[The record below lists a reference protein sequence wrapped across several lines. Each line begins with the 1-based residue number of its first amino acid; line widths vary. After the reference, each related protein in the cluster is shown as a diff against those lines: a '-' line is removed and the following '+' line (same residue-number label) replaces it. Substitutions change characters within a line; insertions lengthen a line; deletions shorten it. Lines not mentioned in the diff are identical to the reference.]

1 MICVVQFE
9 KASQIY
15 QIDIGN
21 DGSAFIEVLVGRSA
35 MRDDEYQ
42 VLTIIWQLLCLSNAI
57 LNILIHIAKINKLFS
72 FSPPV
77 KQNRLFVFDGFSW
90 RYSIK
95 GS

>member
-42 VLTIIWQLLCLSNAI
+42 VQHDLLDS
-57 LNILIHIAKINKLFS
+57 
-72 FSPPV
+72 
-77 KQNRLFVFDGFSW
+77 
-90 RYSIK
+90 
-95 GS
+95 

>member
-1 MICVVQFE
+1 MQFE

-42 VLTIIWQLLCLSNAI
+42 VR
-57 LNILIHIAKINKLFS
+57 HDLFRVRTD
-72 FSPPV
+72 PRKPT
-77 KQNRLFVFDGFSW
+77 KTLELQNLV
-90 RYSIK
+90 
-95 GS
+95 